1 MNFLHCV
8 TIACSLE
15 FVAAVVFIPFFSRGR
30 TTPMRNDTRAQSC
43 AEILHIVWREIL
55 RVLWR
60 KIFHIE
66 WREISQLLWVILCIL
81 WGIISSGTLWSH
93 KVRKLRDKWE
103 HPARGELY
111 RLPASRSCF
120 QEQVIW
126 ESWRACQFWLWKNL
140 NAQSATIT
148 WFGNQM
154 ICTFFKKTVSW
165 QHTTNKTV
173 HSKW

>member
-1 MNFLHCV
+1 MNFLNCV
-8 TIACSLE
+8 TIACSLD

-60 KIFHIE
+60 KIFQIE
-66 WREISQLLWVILCIL
+66 WREISQLMWVILCIL
-81 WGIISSGTLWSH
+81 WGIISSGTLWSQ
-93 KVRKLRDKWE
+93 R
-103 HPARGELY
+103 RGNSGTNESTQQGEGF
-111 RLPASRSCF
+111 RGSF
-120 QEQVIW
+120 QEQVGW
-126 ESWRACQFWLWKNL
+126 ESWRAYQFWLWKNL
-140 NAQSATIT
+140 NAQSATMT